1 MKKIMNLN
9 KLKTQKKVCGLGFV
23 GSLALCSYSAIN
35 FIKEKISGF
44 NDAVKNDP
52 DQISVCREVFQ
63 KYDCENY
70 AEFKTFL
77 SDNSTTF
84 TDWVYV
90 NGVPQQITVTRYNQF
105 ARPAYSEFT
114 SLQHS
119 LNDLPI
125 TDKLLYLGID
135 ESDLAMFA
143 IVPAVFALAYG
154 YKKHQYKK
162 ACKRAEQASL
172 ELAEMEKNNNL

>member
-1 MKKIMNLN
+1 MKKTMNLK

-23 GSLALCSYSAIN
+23 GSLALCSYGFIN
-35 FIKEKISGF
+35 LVKEKISGF
-44 NDAVKNDP
+44 SDVVNNDP
-52 DQISVCREVFQ
+52 DQISVFREVFE

-90 NGVPQQITVTRYNQF
+90 DGVPQQITVTRYNQF
-105 ARPAYSEFT
+105 AQPAYNEFT

-119 LNDLPI
+119 LNELPI
-125 TDKLLYLGID
+125 TDQLLYLGID
-135 ESDLAMFA
+135 GSDLAMFA
-143 IVPAVFALAYG
+143 IVPAVFAIAYG

-162 ACKRAEQASL
+162 ACKRAKQASL
-172 ELAEMEKNNNL
+172 ELAEMEKQQ